1 MYQVLQVYTSFSFF
15 DNFLSRSIKVGQS
28 SSRRRRLRVAETSPR
43 RRGDVV
49 STFPQSFGLEQVSE
63 TSQRRCGDVAETSS
77 SSKTY
82 LVAATSPRRRRDVS
96 ETNWRLEK
104 VSKESQKKSNM
115 FDFTATPSR
124 PAKSPGDV
132 AATSPRPTET
142 RVANRSPTSL
152 HASEIGA

>member
-1 MYQVLQVYTSFSFF
+1 MYQVLRVYTSFTFF

-28 SSRRRRLRVAETSPR
+28 SSRRRRLRVAETLR
-43 RRGDVV
+43 RRRNFSSIIWSRV
-49 STFPQSFGLEQVSE
+49 GL
-63 TSQRRCGDVAETSS
+63 GDVAETSS

-82 LVAATSPRRRRDVS
+82 LVAATSPRLS

-104 VSKESQKKSNM
+104 VFKESQIKSNM
-115 FDFTATPSR
+115 YDFTATPSR
-124 PAKSPGDV
+124 PAKSPF
-132 AATSPRPTET
+132 PRPTET

>member
-1 MYQVLQVYTSFSFF
+1 MFS
-15 DNFLSRSIKVGQS
+15 L
-28 SSRRRRLRVAETSPR
+28 AETSPR
-43 RRGDVV
+43 LPRLISRGDSGDLWNRKLLALTPGRRLRDVTATDVFGSHGDV
-49 STFPQSFGLEQVSE
+49 SMRSPTSSGDVSE
-63 TSQRRCGDVAETSS
+63 TSSKFCHVFSSRGDVALLANKFS
-77 SSKTY
+77 
-82 LVAATSPRRRRDVS
+82 RWHVS

-124 PAKSPGDV
+124 PAKSPGGV
-132 AATSPRPTET
+132 ALTSPRPTET

>member
-1 MYQVLQVYTSFSFF
+1 MYQVLQVYTSYSFY

-43 RRGDVV
+43 R
-49 STFPQSFGLEQVSE
+49 
-63 TSQRRCGDVAETSS
+63 CGDVAETSS
-77 SSKTY
+77 QLFLNHLVSSR
-82 LVAATSPRRRRDVS
+82 SRRRRGDVFHLENILSRCDVS

-104 VSKESQKKSNM
+104 VSKESLKKSNM

-142 RVANRSPTSL
+142 RVANGSPTSL